1 MLGCLVSGGSPRG
14 ADAIILAVVSQ
25 MVLEAAA
32 EDQQASV
39 LAGVE
44 RVRLGHARPP
54 AELIRLVV
62 VAGALAVKRS
72 TESTHVLLLLGHVR
86 QRSF

>member
-44 RVRLGHARPP
+44 RVRHAGAGTPSK
-54 AELIRLVV
+54 AIWLVV
-62 VAGALAVKRS
+62 VAGALAV
-72 TESTHVLLLLGHVR
+72 E
-86 QRSF
+86 